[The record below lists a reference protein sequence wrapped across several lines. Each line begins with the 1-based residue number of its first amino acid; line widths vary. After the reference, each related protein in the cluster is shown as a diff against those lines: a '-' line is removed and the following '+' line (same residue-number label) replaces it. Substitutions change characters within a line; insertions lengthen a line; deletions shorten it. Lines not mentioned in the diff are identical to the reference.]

1 MAKYVKISLLSQ
13 PALSHSPYSDDLES
27 KVQEMLDYLK
37 MNLEKV
43 LPDKPDLIVVPEAC
57 DRFPSF
63 TMEQRKA
70 YYRHRGDRIRDF
82 YRQVARENNCYIAY
96 SACRYLPEE
105 KELPYRNSTQIIGRD
120 GQIVGIYDK
129 NHLVP
134 SELDSGEIRYGTEA
148 PVFELDFG
156 RVCCAICFDLN
167 YDELMYR
174 YAAQKPDLIIFS
186 SMYHGGLSQ
195 QMWAYTCRS
204 WFCGA
209 ICNDQSRILNPFG
222 EEVASTTNYY
232 NFITG
237 RINLDYALVHID
249 RNAPKYFAAKRKY
262 GDKLIIHDPG
272 HIGAV
277 MLTYEG
283 TDTTAWDIVREFD
296 MLPLDDYFNLC
307 RAHRKENIEKYG
319 E

>member
-1 MAKYVKISLLSQ
+1 
-13 PALSHSPYSDDLES
+13 
-27 KVQEMLDYLK
+27 
-37 MNLEKV
+37 
-43 LPDKPDLIVVPEAC
+43 
-57 DRFPSF
+57 
-63 TMEQRKA
+63 
-70 YYRHRGDRIRDF
+70 
-82 YRQVARENNCYIAY
+82 
-96 SACRYLPEE
+96 
-105 KELPYRNSTQIIGRD
+105 
-120 GQIVGIYDK
+120 
-129 NHLVP
+129 
-134 SELDSGEIRYGTEA
+134 
-148 PVFELDFG
+148 
-156 RVCCAICFDLN
+156 
-167 YDELMYR
+167 MYR